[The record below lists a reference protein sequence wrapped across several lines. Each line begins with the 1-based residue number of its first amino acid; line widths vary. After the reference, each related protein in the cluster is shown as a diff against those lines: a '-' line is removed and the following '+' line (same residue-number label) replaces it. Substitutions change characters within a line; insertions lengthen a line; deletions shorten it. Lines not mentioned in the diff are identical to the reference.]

1 MDNYLCIMLK
11 FIVRENKRTLL
22 KCCSIF
28 LSSLLIT
35 AIFFIVINI
44 KNSQIE
50 QAKKVSGDYHVEIR
64 NINVNKINVLKNHIN
79 VDEIG
84 IKKELVTSQL
94 TQNMIFVDI
103 GYYDENAL
111 KMLNAQI
118 IKGRLPKN
126 ENEIVLEES
135 VVKRLCLDEKLDQIV
150 CLFFPKQKYVTQYGG
165 ISEREMSIYYKL
177 VGILKDRPQEKV
189 TINTLGL
196 VSADSIDNFNLA
208 DINYDIYV
216 RIKDNL
222 SIYNAIDEIKNDL
235 NISKKDIYYNTE
247 LINKVNVDVYKNTH
261 LIVCLIAILVASGLM
276 LNIFNISDIG
286 TFRKIGLLYSIGMTY
301 KQIRRIF
308 LIEILI
314 LSMMSIPF
322 GVLVGT
328 EISKLLVVKLLH
340 FQNGISC
347 VKIDGRFIGISVVAS
362 FVSIMLAII
371 IPIIKI
377 RSYSIADLLKLNMCI
392 EEHKYY
398 DEKTIKN
405 SVMNLFGINTKIAYR
420 NVWRNRRRAILTI
433 VSLSSAIMLF
443 IMISSV
449 CYSFNPIEIARKYNV
464 SDYIIKGFENTGY
477 LMNDYSK
484 IASLKGV
491 EKIYRTHM
499 DTIYVK
505 VKVSNNFKGESEV
518 NTFEYKR
525 INRHNQYTLF
535 KGNLYGYTN
544 ETLKLAKD
552 DIISGYINID
562 NMKNSNIVI
571 MVKDDYSNDLDLK
584 VGDDIVIL
592 NNDKKLKCKI
602 GAIVSYLPIRILGE
616 SNGPSFVV
624 HENIYSKFIGAKTY
638 SQFNIDIIDD
648 ADKQTL
654 EVLSNNFNS
663 IAHNITDGSVV
674 SFREEIKKYEGYKRQ
689 INILFLSLMT
699 IIIGV
704 GIFSIMNTVNINM
717 TLRIKEFALFRT
729 YGMTKGQLRKTVIM
743 EGIIYGV
750 FSSFWGTVMGVI
762 FSKIVFIFMS
772 KYFPYVPWSIWLKS
786 IVYACIGC
794 VSLSILSSIIPL
806 INFHKVRVV
815 DVIRN
820 DR

>member
-1 MDNYLCIMLK
+1 MDNYLCIILK
-11 FIVRENKRTLL
+11 FIVRENKSTLL

-50 QAKKVSGDYHVEIR
+50 QSKKVNGDYHIEIR

-79 VDEIG
+79 VDKIG

-135 VVKRLCLDEKLDQIV
+135 VVKRLCSDEKLNQIV
-150 CLFFPKQKYVTQYGG
+150 CLFFPKQKYITQYEG
-165 ISEREMSIYYKL
+165 ISERKMCIYYKL
-177 VGILKDRPQEKV
+177 VGILKDRPQEKM

-196 VSADSIDNFNLA
+196 VSLDSIDNFNLA
-208 DINYDIYV
+208 DIKYDIYV
-216 RIKDNL
+216 RIKDGL
-222 SIYNAIDEIKNDL
+222 HIYKAIDEIKNDL
-235 NISKKDIYYNTE
+235 NISAKDIYYNTD

-276 LNIFNISDIG
+276 INIFNISDIG
-286 TFRKIGLLYSIGMTY
+286 TFRKIGLFYSIGMTY
-301 KQIRRIF
+301 KQIIEIF

-314 LSMMSIPF
+314 LSILIIPF
-322 GVLVGT
+322 GVLVGA
-328 EISKLLVVKLLH
+328 EIAKLLVVKLLH
-340 FQNGISC
+340 FQNSILC
-347 VKIDGRFIGISVVAS
+347 IKIDGKFIAISVICS
-362 FVSIMLAII
+362 FVSIMIAMIMSII
-371 IPIIKI
+371 RI
-377 RSYSIADLLKLNMCI
+377 RSHSIVDLLKLNMFI
-392 EEHKYY
+392 EEHKYN
-398 DEKTIKN
+398 EKTIKN
-405 SVMNLFGINTKIAYR
+405 SVMNLFGISTKIAYR
-420 NVWRNRRRAILTI
+420 NVWRNRKRAIMTI
-433 VSLSSAIMLF
+433 ISLSFAIMLF
-443 IMISSV
+443 IMISSI
-449 CYSFNPIEIARKYNV
+449 CYSFNPIKIARKYNV

-505 VKVSNNFKGESEV
+505 VKVSNNFKEKSEE
-518 NTFEYKR
+518 NMFEYKR
-525 INRHNQYTLF
+525 INRHNKYTLF

-552 DIISGYINID
+552 DIIRGYIDID

-571 MVKDDYSNDLDLK
+571 MVKNDYSNDLDLK
-584 VGDDIVIL
+584 VGDDIFIL
-592 NNDKKLKCKI
+592 NDNKKLKCKI
-602 GAIVSYLPIRILGE
+602 GAIISYIPIRILGE
-616 SNGPSFVV
+616 SNGPSFII
-624 HENIYSKFIGAKTY
+624 HENIYNKFIGAKTY
-638 SQFNIDIIDD
+638 SQFNIDIIGD
-648 ADKQTL
+648 ADKQMI
-654 EVLSNNFNS
+654 EVLNNNFNS
-663 IAHNITDGSVV
+663 IAHNITDGFVV
-674 SFREEIKKYEGYKRQ
+674 SFREEIKKYEGYKKQ

-699 IIIGV
+699 IIIGI

-729 YGMTKGQLRKTVIM
+729 YGMTKGQLRETVIM
-743 EGIIYGV
+743 EGVIYGV
-750 FSSFWGTVMGVI
+750 FSSFWGTIMGFI
-762 FSKIVFIFMS
+762 FSKIVFIFMN

-794 VSLSILSSIIPL
+794 VALSIVSSIIPL
-806 INFHKVRVV
+806 INFHKIRAV
-815 DVIRN
+815 DIIRN